1 MPNKPH
7 PTPKGLT
14 SSWPD
19 VPFEDPAGEAA
30 RRFVVKLRY
39 KSWLNSVS
47 RRLNQALTK
56 AAFDAG
62 A

>member
-1 MPNKPH
+1 MPNKPN
-7 PTPKGLT
+7 PTPKDLS

-39 KSWLNSVS
+39 NSWLNSVS
-47 RRLNQALTK
+47 RRLNRALTK